1 MESQQL
7 RCFVAVAEN
16 GSFSAAATALGLSQ
30 PALSQSVARLESEVG
45 VKLFHRSAKGV
56 TLTGAG
62 SVLLREGRRVLRALG
77 QAQERV
83 DALHGLATGTLALAT
98 YATFVSP
105 VGRVAAEF
113 RARYPGVALR
123 FPPPADSGRIVDM
136 ITSGECDIGFTVM
149 SSAADF
155 ALACG
160 QVEIVPV
167 AVEESVAL
175 VPRSS
180 ELGGT
185 DEPIDLH
192 QLATVP
198 MIAPGRGHRGRAMML
213 DMFARQGVSVNVPI
227 ECEEYYVAFDLVAA
241 GLGALVATRG
251 AFPAD
256 LGAEIVVR
264 PLRPRRQ
271 WPVVMVHRLEGVSP
285 AAAEF
290 EKLAVMHFNGHAED
304 AGLAERLLQRLSP
317 LASL

>member
-16 GSFSAAATALGLSQ
+16 GSFSAAAAVLGLSQ
-30 PALSQSVARLESEVG
+30 PAISQSVARLEAEVG
-45 VKLFHRSAKGV
+45 AKLFHRSAKGV

-62 SVLLREGRRVLRALG
+62 SILVREGRAVLRALE

-83 DALHGLATGTLALAT
+83 DALHGLATGSLAIAT

-113 RARYPGVALR
+113 HSRYPGVALR
-123 FPPPADSGRIVDM
+123 FPPPRDAGGIIDM

-149 SSAADF
+149 SSAADL
-155 ALACG
+155 ALARG
-160 QVEIVPV
+160 QVEVVPV
-167 AVEESVAL
+167 AVDESVAL

-180 ELGGT
+180 ALGAT
-185 DEPIDLH
+185 DDPIDLH
-192 QLATVP
+192 ELSTMP
-198 MIAPGRGHRGRAMML
+198 MIAPARGHRGRAMMI
-213 DMFARQGVSVNVPI
+213 DMFARQGLAVEVPI

-271 WPVVMVHRLEGVSP
+271 WPVVMMHRLEGVSP

-290 EKLAVMHFNGHAED
+290 EKLAIVHFSDLADDGQ
-304 AGLAERLLQRLSP
+304 LAERLLRRLSP
-317 LASL
+317 LTSL